1 MYICNNCHEK
11 FHEPEECKE
20 VYEYW
25 GETRCNY
32 YLGCPCCESDDYDIY
47 DEDEDES

>member
-20 VYEYW
+20 FYEYW

-32 YLGCPCCESDDYDIY
+32 YLGCPCCESDDYEQC
-47 DEDEDES
+47 EDDD